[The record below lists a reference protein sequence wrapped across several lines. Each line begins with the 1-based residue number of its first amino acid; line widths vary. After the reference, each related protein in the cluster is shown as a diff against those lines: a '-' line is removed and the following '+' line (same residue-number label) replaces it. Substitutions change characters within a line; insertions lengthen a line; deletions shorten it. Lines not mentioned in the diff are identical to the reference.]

1 MQSSYSSIVIRIEH
15 GNPLY
20 VHMLINFA
28 DRHRIRYKVE
38 HNRNRYAPLVKEE
51 VIDLTGAEEP
61 GQAEPGAAQVLTN
74 NGLIVA
80 GRLSPPCPL
89 PSFNGGFVTS
99 TPLKRP
105 NGVHNFPALQASN
118 SRKRRFMQ
126 SPWNHSAEFRETRPN
141 GVHNFPT
148 LQASNSR
155 KRRFL
160 QSPWSQSAEF
170 RETNHLEYTPKKR
183 RFACQ
188 FNLCRSSL
196 DVTNLS
202 KHVKLHC
209 RRLSHMSYEQ
219 IWVQCFPELPV
230 HL

>member
-126 SPWNHSAEFRETRPN
+126 SPWNHSAEFRET
-141 GVHNFPT
+141 
-148 LQASNSR
+148 
-155 KRRFL
+155 
-160 QSPWSQSAEF
+160 
-170 RETNHLEYTPKKR
+170 NHLEYTPKKR